1 MKQIEVSP
9 QELATGTSEKN
20 RAKAIKLVEQYRYY
34 KNRTR
39 IVDQYREMT
48 INYGYWK
55 NRSETEQTEQLLE
68 ARKLLY
74 DAEQSYRDSDIPAAL
89 KQYEKGFEL
98 WRVILDEN
106 PELLAEETFVFDLW
120 DEIEGYTNVLAQI
133 REDGSRDLPDDF
145 ILPDVVDRWEKL
157 NNPGGR

>member
-1 MKQIEVSP
+1 M
-9 QELATGTSEKN
+9 
-20 RAKAIKLVEQYRYY
+20 
-34 KNRTR
+34 
-39 IVDQYREMT
+39 
-48 INYGYWK
+48 
-55 NRSETEQTEQLLE
+55 
-68 ARKLLY
+68 
-74 DAEQSYRDSDIPAAL
+74 

-120 DEIEGYTNVLAQI
+120 DEVEGYSKVLAQI
-133 REDGSRDLPDDF
+133 REDGSQNLPDDF